1 MFTKNYFVFSQ
12 IWPTTIA
19 IWLFGF
25 VQGSVLLAQSDGR
38 STRNVAISG
47 ALPSIRPLPAGANYK
62 ISSDDILE
70 IAVFQ
75 ESDLRSI
82 VRVSTEG
89 TITLPLIKGVQ
100 IKGLTTQEAA
110 FAIQERLAKGYLINP
125 QVSITVME
133 FSKRRFTVLGQV
145 QRPGA
150 YDMPDRQEI
159 SLPQAIAIAGG
170 FTRLADVRK
179 VTLTR
184 NEDKGPQ
191 VFVLNAHDMESGK
204 DKSQFIIRP
213 NDLISVEES
222 NF

>member
-1 MFTKNYFVFSQ
+1 
-12 IWPTTIA
+12 
-19 IWLFGF
+19 
-25 VQGSVLLAQSDGR
+25 
-38 STRNVAISG
+38 
-47 ALPSIRPLPAGANYK
+47 
-62 ISSDDILE
+62 
-70 IAVFQ
+70 
-75 ESDLRSI
+75 
-82 VRVSTEG
+82 
-89 TITLPLIKGVQ
+89 
-100 IKGLTTQEAA
+100 
-110 FAIQERLAKGYLINP
+110 
-125 QVSITVME
+125 ME

-150 YDMPDRQEI
+150 YDIPDRQEI

-170 FTRLADVRK
+170 FTRLADVKK

-204 DKSQFIIRP
+204 DKSQFIVHP